1 MLQSVANTAI
11 GFLFRMSKISANNAI
26 HSCNECQRLHGIPD
40 LQHNGSWYPAAYVQ
54 AQSSQYCAQASPTQA
69 LEDFLGNWTASAT
82 ISVGT
87 STGGTD
93 VLGTATDVSLYF
105 ITTTPLSAP
114 ASTSSGTGVTAGIT
128 TGSVAASTSTPA
140 ATTASKNVGSTVKGC
155 GIIGA
160 FVWGVAAFL

>member
-1 MLQSVANTAI
+1 MFQSVATTAI
-11 GFLFRMSKISANNAI
+11 GFLSKAQMIFANRVI
-26 HSCNECQRLHGIPD
+26 HSCFECQRLHGIPD
-40 LQHNGSWYPAAYVQ
+40 LQHNGTWYPAAYVQ
-54 AQSSQYCAQASPTQA
+54 AQSSQYCAQASPTRA

-105 ITTTPLSAP
+105 TTTPLSAP
-114 ASTSSGTGVTAGIT
+114 TSASSGTGATTAST
-128 TGSVAASTSTPA
+128 TASVAPSTSTPA
-140 ATTASKNVGSTVKGC
+140 ATTTSKNVGSTVKGC

-160 FVWGVAAFL
+160 LVWGVAAFL